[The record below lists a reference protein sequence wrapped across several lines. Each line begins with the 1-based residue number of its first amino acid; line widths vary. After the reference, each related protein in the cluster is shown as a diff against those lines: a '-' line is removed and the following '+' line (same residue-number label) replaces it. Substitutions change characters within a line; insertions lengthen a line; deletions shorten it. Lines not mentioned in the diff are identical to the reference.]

1 MEMQTSYLLNPGR
14 KTRKARR
21 SKRHGRLRKGS
32 AAAKAWGRKMRALRG
47 GRVSRRKSHRKSS
60 RRSSRR
66 AKYVYTHP
74 SKKTRNRLAL
84 GRRVNRRG
92 WFKKSKRGGV
102 RRRIN
107 NGVAALLGG
116 SSADVISVPFLKNLP
131 LPGFLKAI
139 PNTIVQSLAAGGLI
153 IGGYFLSGYAVD
165 ILVTVRDAEA
175 APADS
180 FKRSWAR
187 PLLFGAVAGVVGGV
201 VAMVAPAGK
210 KATWSL
216 LAAAG
221 PGLRALG
228 GFLKAIMKPPTEQ
241 GFANDVYRF
250 AAGMADYLQVGD
262 LYEAGMG
269 DGSASQVG
277 DGEYNDSMDNASMED
292 YLQVGDLY
300 EAGMGQNGEPEDV
313 FAST

>member
-1 MEMQTSYLLNPGR
+1 
-14 KTRKARR
+14 
-21 SKRHGRLRKGS
+21 
-32 AAAKAWGRKMRALRG
+32 MRALRG
-47 GRVSRRKSHRKSS
+47 GRKSSHRKAS
-60 RRSSRR
+60 RRRHSRR

-74 SKKTRNRLAL
+74 SRKTRSRLAL
-84 GRRVNRRG
+84 GRRVNKRG
-92 WFKKSKRGGV
+92 WFRSRRRGGV

-107 NGVAALLGG
+107 AGITGLLSG
-116 SSADVISVPFLKNLP
+116 SSADVISVPFLKSLP

-153 IGGYFLSGYAVD
+153 IGGYFLSGYVVD
-165 ILVTVRDAEA
+165 VLVTAGDAEKA
-175 APADS
+175 ARDPAQGPDS
-180 FKRSWAR
+180 FKAKWAR
-187 PLLFGAVAGVVGGV
+187 PMLFGAVAGVIGGV
-201 VAMVAPAGK
+201 IAMVAPAGK

-228 GFLKAIMKPPTEQ
+228 GFVKAIMKPPTETQ
-241 GFANDVYRF
+241 GFAVDLYRF
-250 AAGMADYLQVGD
+250 STGLADYLQVGD

-277 DGEYNDSMDNASMED
+277 DGEYSDSMDNASMED

-300 EAGMGQNGEPEDV
+300 EAGMGQEEDV